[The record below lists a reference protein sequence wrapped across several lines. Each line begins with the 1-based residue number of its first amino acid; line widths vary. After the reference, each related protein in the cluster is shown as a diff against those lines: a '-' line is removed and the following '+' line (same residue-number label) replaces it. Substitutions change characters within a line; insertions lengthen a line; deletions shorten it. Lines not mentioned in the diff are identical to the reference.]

1 MRKTG
6 WKIPFFISALDGN
19 SDFCKW
25 NSVNYTQKK
34 TKFSIVKVNKV
45 DTTDRVGNK
54 ITSYNN
60 TS

>member
-1 MRKTG
+1 MRECVKLVGKSLFLYPHLTATAIFASEIV
-6 WKIPFFISALDGN
+6 WIIL
-19 SDFCKW
+19 
-25 NSVNYTQKK
+25 KK
-34 TKFSIVKVNKV
+34 KQNFKV